1 MTVTLDTSFEQAK
14 QKAKAVPIADIL
26 QRLGIKPAAE
36 SHKWECPF
44 HGGSDSLHD
53 YGDKFKCFGCGASG
67 DGIELVERAENLK
80 FADAVE
86 WIIRERIEKDFKR
99 SGIRR
104 KRKGAPPPSPTPV
117 PPTPTVTSDTSDI
130 YDLLITSC
138 LEQDQTRGHEYL
150 KSRGID
156 PDWACE
162 KFCVSWI
169 DDPKKSEHFLKGH
182 NIEKADLERAGLI
195 NSKGNFLYWQPVL
208 VFPFFN
214 SDNRPVYL
222 EGHIRKQDRK
232 GKQKSIAL
240 AGKIPR
246 PLWGLDQIVGS
257 TTAHLTEGIIDALSL
272 MVILEVSN
280 VVAITGAAAF
290 KAEQGSSLSSL
301 DELVVLTDTDDA
313 GMKLKTDIA
322 RHTDGISFRWLEYPE
337 GCNDANDWLLKE
349 KHGSKEG

>member
-44 HGGSDSLHD
+44 HGGSDSLHE
-53 YGDKFKCFGCGASG
+53 YGDKFKCFGCGVSG

-80 FADAVE
+80 FIDAVE
-86 WIIRERIEKDFKR
+86 WIINEDIQKDFKGTQKGR
-99 SGIRR
+99 FQR
-104 KRKGAPPPSPTPV
+104 KRKGYAQ
-117 PPTPTVTSDTSDI
+117 PPTPTPTTPTPTPTSDTTEI
-130 YDLLITSC
+130 YDLLIASC
-138 LEQDQTRGHEYL
+138 LDQDQTAGHEYL
-150 KSRGID
+150 RSRGID
-156 PDWACE
+156 PDWAWE
-162 KFCVSWI
+162 KFCVVWI
-169 DDPKKSEHFLKGH
+169 DDPKKTEHFLKGH

-246 PLWGLDQIVGS
+246 PLWGLDQITGF

-313 GMKLKTDIA
+313 GMKLKTD
-322 RHTDGISFRWLEYPE
+322 
-337 GCNDANDWLLKE
+337 
-349 KHGSKEG
+349 